1 MVCGWLRLVCML
13 IISSHSWQDHKVS
26 ELEGLLRDAQAAVH
40 ASGGSLR
47 ELRHTQEDLQAQ
59 VRSFSAELQAS
70 AATEAA
76 LRTEISGLKTAATTT
91 INAAHAA
98 AMAEKDAIIEQLQ
111 QEKTDLSQHASQAQ
125 QTTLALLLSR
135 NAIAEFLPVPVTS
148 MVFETVLQT
157 GPGLSI
163 SRFIPELREVGGVDD
178 ESDGID
184 SESDVL
190 MDSSASSDDTLS
202 NTLGGA
208 VDAPR
213 PRMKR
218 TLTADDSGWFS

>member
-1 MVCGWLRLVCML
+1 M
-13 IISSHSWQDHKVS
+13 
-26 ELEGLLRDAQAAVH
+26 RDAQAAVH

-47 ELRHTQEDLQAQ
+47 EVRHTKEDLQAQ

-76 LRTEISGLKTAATTT
+76 LRTEISSLKDAAITTN
-91 INAAHAA
+91 NAAHAA
-98 AMAEKDAIIEQLQ
+98 AMAEKDATIEQLQ
-111 QEKTDLSQHASQAQ
+111 QEKMDLTQFASQAQ

-135 NAIAEFLPVPVTS
+135 DAIAEFLPIPVTS
-148 MVFETVLQT
+148 MVFETVLPT

-163 SRFIPELREVGGVDD
+163 SHFIPQAREGEGVD
-178 ESDGID
+178 EASDGTD
-184 SESDVL
+184 SESDGSMNSDV
-190 MDSSASSDDTLS
+190 SSDDTLS
-202 NTLGGA
+202 NTLGDA

-213 PRMKR
+213 PHMKR